1 MKMKGSGNQVQ
12 NYVDKDDRKRRWG
25 EGFDERKG
33 NTPLDARR
41 SVLGAGLGELL
52 RLQPEKHEKEY

>member
-1 MKMKGSGNQVQ
+1 MN

-25 EGFDERKG
+25 EGLDERRWGEGLDERKG
-33 NTPLDARR
+33 IIPLDARR

-52 RLQPEKHEKEY
+52 RLQPEKDEKEY